1 MSESHIA
8 RLPLSDVPSAVLAH
22 CPSALA
28 GLPINVF
35 PIPGH
40 AELSDDFHAAPCILV
55 AHDGHGQRWYRRG
68 EQVKHLHTAPRMI
81 EMYEKGLA
89 FDHCRWVGQT
99 GRTVSIEFLDED
111 VEALTHGEL
120 QTLNLPTRHE
130 LFDERLSRLTLDLAA
145 EALCGM
151 PSGQLFAQATSVAL
165 IATLAS
171 RYVDAVPA
179 VPTRGRL
186 APLQQRRLVELIE
199 HQVGADL
206 SLTRM
211 ADEVG
216 LSPHHFC
223 AGLQDDLRR
232 DATPVRPRAPGP
244 VGRGCAADRGSTKSG
259 RDRLGIRLREP
270 VSYDDGPEAADRR
283 HAGKT
288 TPSGWRKPAQ
298 FLSLPRKPGARA
310 SDALIE
316 LQCGPRRSWRR
327 GEPAAWSASRKA
339 STRTPRPC
347 QWGFNL
353 PTDWP
358 VSWAGNCESVR

>member
-111 VEALTHGEL
+111 VEALTHGDL

-216 LSPHHFC
+216 LSPHHFVRVFKTTFGVTPHQYVQERRVQL
-223 AGLQDDLRR
+223 AAAALRTEDQR
-232 DATPVRPRAPGP
+232 SLAEIALAFGFGNQSHMTTVLKQRIGVTPG
-244 VGRGCAADRGSTKSG
+244 K
-259 RDRLGIRLREP
+259 LRLR
-270 VSYDDGPEAADRR
+270 
-283 HAGKT
+283 AG
-288 TPSGWRKPAQ
+288 
-298 FLSLPRKPGARA
+298 
-310 SDALIE
+310 E
-316 LQCGPRRSWRR
+316 
-327 GEPAAWSASRKA
+327 
-339 STRTPRPC
+339 
-347 QWGFNL
+347 NL
-353 PTDWP
+353 LN
-358 VSWAGNCESVR
+358 S

>member
-216 LSPHHFC
+216 LSPHHFVRVFKTTFGVTPHQYVQERRVQL
-223 AGLQDDLRR
+223 AAAALRTEDQR
-232 DATPVRPRAPGP
+232 SLAEIALAFGFGNQSHMTTVLKQRIGVTPG
-244 VGRGCAADRGSTKSG
+244 K
-259 RDRLGIRLREP
+259 LRLR
-270 VSYDDGPEAADRR
+270 
-283 HAGKT
+283 AG
-288 TPSGWRKPAQ
+288 
-298 FLSLPRKPGARA
+298 
-310 SDALIE
+310 E
-316 LQCGPRRSWRR
+316 
-327 GEPAAWSASRKA
+327 
-339 STRTPRPC
+339 
-347 QWGFNL
+347 NL
-353 PTDWP
+353 LN
-358 VSWAGNCESVR
+358 S